1 VPGSPDVALV
11 SPGATFGWRRADEAL
26 ARHLRDAGAT
36 CRVVP
41 VPLGRAAALRR
52 TMATTDVVE
61 ALAARRAARGL
72 RAGTVIYSSV
82 TAALLQP
89 DMGRGAVRFDGI
101 AAVNRPGAGGA
112 WQRRREQ
119 GVLARAGLL
128 LPWSDGAA
136 AQARDSVTR
145 AGRTLPDQLVLSPP
159 VATASAVPDGPE
171 VLAYA
176 GNPDKRGLDL
186 MARTWARVGPGHGRL
201 GIGGMDRAEGL
212 AWLSR
217 SGVQEPPGIEWLGD
231 VERERWLGLT
241 AGARV
246 FLSAPRIEDWGLAQM
261 EALAAGTPLV
271 TAPCPGVN
279 AALPLA
285 RSLRDGLVATR
296 REETE
301 LAGALR
307 AALAMDDD
315 DRDAYAREA
324 RALLAPYSEEA
335 VRERVARELLPRL
348 PRSSS

>member
-11 SPGATFGWRRADEAL
+11 SPGATFGWRRADDAL

-36 CRVVP
+36 CRVVR

-52 TMATTDVVE
+52 TMASTDVVE

-72 RAGTVIYSSV
+72 RAGAVIYSSI

-89 DMGRGAVRFDGI
+89 DGGRGVIRFDGI

-112 WQRRREQ
+112 WQRRHER

-128 LPWSDGAA
+128 LPWSEGAA
-136 AQARDSVTR
+136 AQARDAVAR
-145 AGRTLPDQLVLSPP
+145 GGGALPDQLIVSPP
-159 VATASAVPDGPE
+159 VATAAPVDGGPE

-186 MARTWARVGPGHGRL
+186 MVRVWAALGPGPRRL
-201 GIGGMDRAEGL
+201 GIGGVGREEGL
-212 AWLSR
+212 AWLR
-217 SGVQEPPGIEWLGD
+217 RTGVDEPPGVEWLGA

-241 AGARV
+241 AAARV

-279 AALPLA
+279 AAWPLA
-285 RSLRDGLVATR
+285 RSLRPELVPTRRDERELVA
-296 REETE
+296 
-301 LAGALR
+301 ALR
-307 AALAMDDD
+307 AALALGEQE
-315 DRDAYAREA
+315 RGAYAAASRE
-324 RALLAPYSEEA
+324 LLAPYSEDA

-348 PRSSS
+348 VSNSS